1 MVYIF
6 IIHIHM
12 QIHIY
17 MPIKM
22 HIYTNNFFFRDRTA
36 FYFYNY
42 FDKAYLNDVLC
53 DNDNQLILT

>member
-1 MVYIF
+1 
-6 IIHIHM
+6 M